1 MLIDDIISDIESS
14 VSRLVTQP
22 VFIEWLGKN
31 TVDGGDY
38 IVINDSFVYRAT
50 STVKSQKHLVLRAD
64 QNGILERQPLIAE
77 GLRFNLD
84 FKHFGKR
91 APKPPVSTL
100 EEAASEEV
108 VSLGELLFI
117 LIGEIHDTTVLEE
130 TIGHADFDTMYWDP
144 NATDSVEIANR
155 IITVRDVHDEAPLA
169 EAITKLYED
178 RGSQLPDGLLAAL
191 GIALDQLQDR
201 AVASLVLP
209 SQGTELGR
217 GMTDSIIEVL
227 HEQREQY
234 SSVLASSTTQE
245 LSGGINEILRIAYN
259 FASDATTYLNLIVSL
274 CDLKPIVLWG
284 TIAEHIALSEAFKQL
299 PWSRSR
305 NKPSMKNYTSTI
317 SDARNSAFHNLFP
330 FRKSL
335 QLILP
340 RSALQNAEL
349 RIFSE
354 HGKKKDNKL
363 SFQDRELIDL
373 LTEFTRA
380 RERRVSS
387 WFWQQNLVVMD
398 ATIAL
403 FSATNSFL
411 KTLYASAQ
419 STTT

>member
-1 MLIDDIISDIESS
+1 MPIDNIISEIESS
-14 VSRLVTQP
+14 VSRLLTQP
-22 VFIEWLGKN
+22 VFIEWVGEDTL
-31 TVDGGDY
+31 DAGDY
-38 IVINDSFVYRAT
+38 VLINDSFVYRTT
-50 STVKSQKHLVLRAD
+50 STIKSQKHLVLRAD
-64 QNGILERQPLIAE
+64 QNGILESRPLIAA

-91 APKPPVSTL
+91 VPKPPVFTL

-108 VSLGELLFI
+108 DSLGKLLFI

-130 TIGHADFDTMYWDP
+130 TVGYADFDTMYWDP
-144 NATDSVEIANR
+144 SATESVEIADR
-155 IITVRDVHDEAPLA
+155 VIRVRDVHDEARLA
-169 EAITKLYED
+169 EAITGLYED
-178 RGSQLPDGLLAAL
+178 RGVQIPDGLLTAL
-191 GIALDQLQDR
+191 DIALDQLQDR

-217 GMTDSIIEVL
+217 GMTDSIVEVL
-227 HEQREQY
+227 NEQREQY
-234 SSVLASSTTQE
+234 ASVLASSTTEE

-259 FASDATTYLNLIVSL
+259 FASDATTYLNLIVSI

-305 NKPSMKNYTSTI
+305 TKPSMKNYTLTI

-335 QLILP
+335 QLTLP
-340 RSALQNAEL
+340 QSALQNAEL

-354 HGKKKDNKL
+354 HGKKKENKL
-363 SFQDRELIDL
+363 SFQDKELIDL

-380 RERRVSS
+380 RERRVSTR
-387 WFWQQNLVVMD
+387 FWRQNLAVMD

-411 KTLYASAQ
+411 KTLYASAEA
-419 STTT
+419 T